1 MNPVRHLK
9 SSATPALL
17 AAVLTLAGF
26 SQPTLAAPA
35 TYEIDPE
42 HFSIGFQVEHVGY
55 AKTIG
60 LFLKGSGQFVYD
72 EETRQL
78 SSGRVVVDA
87 DSVFTNHKKR
97 DGHLRDRDFLQA
109 KRHPEIVFEA
119 TRYTPGADN
128 KGKLE
133 GNLTILGQTHP
144 VTLDITLNKAA
155 PYPFGHRKHTLGAS
169 ATTTLQRSK
178 WGMTYAVEAGMV
190 GDDVELMLE
199 FEALRQ

>member
-1 MNPVRHLK
+1 MNTAPRK
-9 SSATPALL
+9 SASSLL
-17 AAVLTLAGF
+17 AAMLLCAGF
-26 SQPTLAAPA
+26 SLSAMAAPQ

-42 HFSIGFQVEHVGY
+42 HFSIGFQVAHVGY
-55 AKTIG
+55 AKTLG

-78 SSGRVVVDA
+78 SSGRVVVEA

-109 KRHPEIVFEA
+109 NRHPEIVFEA

-133 GNLTILGQTHP
+133 GTLTMLGQTHP

-169 ATTTLQRSK
+169 ATTTLQRSQ
-178 WGMTYAVEAGMV
+178 WGMTYAVKDGMV
-190 GDDVELMLE
+190 ADDVHLTLE

>member
-1 MNPVRHLK
+1 MNPEHRK
-9 SSATPALL
+9 SSTSLL
-17 AAVLTLAGF
+17 AAALICTAVSLPA
-26 SQPTLAAPA
+26 LAAPQ

-42 HFSIGFQVEHVGY
+42 HFSIGFQVAHVGY
-55 AKTIG
+55 AKTLG
-60 LFLKGSGQFVYD
+60 LFLEGSGQFVYD

-78 SSGRVVVDA
+78 SSGRVVVAA

-109 KRHPEIVFEA
+109 NRHPEIVFEA
-119 TRYTPGADN
+119 TRYTPGTDN

-133 GNLTILGQTHP
+133 GTLTLLGQTHP

-155 PYPFGHRKHTLGAS
+155 PYPFGHRKHTLGVS
-169 ATTTLQRSK
+169 ATTTLQRSQ
-178 WGMTYAVEAGMV
+178 WGMTYAVQNGMV
-190 GDDVELMLE
+190 GDDVHLTLE

>member
-1 MNPVRHLK
+1 MNPVRLK
-9 SSATPALL
+9 SSAAPALL
-17 AAVLTLAGF
+17 VALWMSAGF
-26 SQPTLAAPA
+26 GQQALAAPQ
-35 TYEIDPE
+35 TYQIDPE
-42 HFSIGFQVEHVGY
+42 HFSIGFQVAHVGY

-78 SSGRVVVDA
+78 SSGRVVVAA
-87 DSVFTNHKKR
+87 DSVFTNHQKR
-97 DGHLRDRDFLQA
+97 DGHLRDRDFLQVR
-109 KRHPEIVFEA
+109 RHPEIVFEA

-128 KGKLE
+128 SGKLE
-133 GNLTILGQTHP
+133 GMLTILGQTHP

-178 WGMTYAVEAGMV
+178 WGMTYAVQDNLV

-199 FEALRQ
+199 FEALLQ

>member
-1 MNPVRHLK
+1 MNPVRLK
-9 SSATPALL
+9 SSAAPALL
-17 AAVLTLAGF
+17 VALWMSAGF
-26 SQPTLAAPA
+26 GQQALAAPQ
-35 TYEIDPE
+35 TYQIDPE
-42 HFSIGFQVEHVGY
+42 HFSIGFQVAHVDY

-78 SSGRVVVDA
+78 SSGRVVVAA
-87 DSVFTNHKKR
+87 DSVFTNHQKR
-97 DGHLRDRDFLQA
+97 DGHLRDRDFLQV

-128 KGKLE
+128 SGKLE
-133 GNLTILGQTHP
+133 GMLTILGQTHP

-178 WGMTYAVEAGMV
+178 WGMTYAVQDNLV

-199 FEALRQ
+199 FEALLQ